1 MDTILLVD
9 DESEVRDL
17 AREIL
22 EAHGYRTLQAGSA
35 EEALEV
41 AHRHPE
47 PIALLLTDVVMPGM
61 HGHELAAQ
69 LRIHRPDT
77 KVLYMTGFALVQ
89 AQHEMLST
97 RAGLE
102 PGSPLLPKPF
112 SPEGLARKVSEVLAT
127 RTAPQRSPFAR
138 SHAPAPRADPW
149 WP

>member
-22 EAHGYRTLQAGSA
+22 EAHGYRTLQAGSG

-97 RAGLE
+97 RAGIE

-112 SPEGLARKVSEVLAT
+112 SPEGLTRKVSEVLAT
-127 RTAPQRSPFAR
+127 RSAPRRSPFAR

>member
-9 DESEVRDL
+9 DESDVRDL

-22 EAHGYRTLQAGSA
+22 EAHGYRILEAASA

-41 AHRHPE
+41 AQRHPE
-47 PIALLLTDVVMPGM
+47 PIALLLTDVVMPGL

-69 LRIHRPDT
+69 LRIGRPET

-89 AQHEMLST
+89 AKHEMLAT
-97 RAGLE
+97 RSGLE

-112 SPEGLARKVSEVLAT
+112 SADSLARKVGEVLAT
-127 RTAPQRSPFAR
+127 RAAAPRSPFAR
-138 SHAPAPRADPW
+138 GRAPAPRADPW

>member
-22 EAHGYRTLQAGSA
+22 EAHGYRILEAASA
-35 EEALEV
+35 EQALEV
-41 AHRHPE
+41 SRRHPE

-69 LRIHRPDT
+69 LRIQRPET

-112 SPEGLARKVSEVLAT
+112 SSEGLARKVGEVLAT
-127 RTAPQRSPFAR
+127 RTAAPRSPFAR
-138 SHAPAPRADPW
+138 GHAAAPSADPW